1 MMAQLRVLE
10 IPEQLPPLRVAQR
23 QSLPMMMMMMISVV
37 RAWPVQPRFDNSH
50 LGPARVLQ
58 RVGAALE
65 TASLAYT

>member
-23 QSLPMMMMMMISVV
+23 QSLPMMMMSVV
-37 RAWPVQPRFDNSH
+37 RARPVQPRFDNSH